1 MKKIKYIIFLCTIL
15 LLIGCAKA
23 PKNSTEESS
32 VKPTNTSDN
41 LATMESV
48 ENSTSTETSIETSI
62 EESSTTTIL
71 SDADCN
77 LTSMED
83 HKAYETL
90 EHIQLNPDDYVGKN
104 ITIKGEYSSV
114 FYSHSQQRY
123 HYVLLSDSDGCSQ
136 MLEFIW
142 DSGNHIYPDEYP
154 KENTII
160 EVSGTFETYQ
170 DKGDPSIYCRLSNAT
185 LKVVE

>member
-1 MKKIKYIIFLCTIL
+1 MKKIKYIILLCTIL
-15 LLIGCAKA
+15 LLTGCAKE

-41 LATMESV
+41 PATMESV
-48 ENSTSTETSIETSI
+48 ENSTSI

-90 EHIQLNPDDYVGKN
+90 EHILLNPDDYVGKI

-114 FYSHSQQRY
+114 YYSHMQQRY
-123 HYVLLSDSDGCSQ
+123 HHVLLSDSDGCSQ
-136 MLEFIW
+136 LLEFIW
-142 DSGNHIYPDEYP
+142 GSGNHVYPDEYP

-170 DKGDPSIYCRLSNAT
+170 DKGDPSTYCRLANAT
-185 LKVVE
+185 LKVIK